1 MKKIKKILI
10 ICFALTI
17 TFFLTGCKDKNLYAD
32 DEIAIEIKSSYK
44 DKFLN
49 EEFKNSDFNYDNIK
63 NITYTGWY
71 NDRGFIYVRLNKHG
85 EKEIK
90 KAIKHFKQL
99 DFVETCERVPIIK
112 AC

>member
-49 EEFKNSDFNYDNIK
+49 EEF
-63 NITYTGWY
+63 
-71 NDRGFIYVRLNKHG
+71 
-85 EKEIK
+85 EIS
-90 KAIKHFKQL
+90 
-99 DFVETCERVPIIK
+99 
-112 AC
+112 